1 MGGNWALLA
10 EATTRHTFEFGR
22 VQTEADWIAPLL
34 IFGLVLLYTVFMYR
48 RDTVELGGLAS
59 AVLVSLRMIALAG
72 LLLIYLEPQWR
83 NERDVVHNSRVALL
97 VDTSLSMDAEDNDA
111 TAGGATRAQKVIAA
125 LGDNKFLRQLQN
137 VHDVLVYRFDRGLER
152 IATLDR
158 QAAGSTPEKIAG
170 PAGAPLAASPDWTKA
185 LAPQGI
191 ETRVGQALRHVLNE
205 ERGSPLSGIVL
216 ITDGQQNAGVEASAI
231 ADLAREAA
239 IPIFPI
245 GVGSARQPANVRV
258 RDLVVP
264 ARAYPGDPF
273 TVSAY
278 LQAQGLAGRT
288 VTVELFSSDGNS
300 SGKVAAGAARREGSQ
315 QVTLGGDG
323 EVSPLR
329 FELTP
334 GEVGRRLLSLRVVA
348 PSEDR
353 NRLDNQR
360 EAMVEVVDRKTHVL
374 LFAGGPSREYQ
385 FLRNQ
390 LRRDKDVVVDVL
402 LQTASEGIS
411 QDAHAILDAFP
422 ATRQELYEYDA
433 IVAFDPDW
441 RKLSAEQLDLVER
454 WVADQAAGMIVVAGP
469 IYTDAWTQSPP
480 LAKMR
485 ALYPVEF
492 NRRFAMATDAQ
503 FGAREPWPLD
513 FTRDGLEAPF
523 LWLGDSAADSAADWS
538 EFKGVYGYYS
548 VRGPKPGATVYA
560 RFSDPRAAAAGQAP
574 VYMAGQFF
582 GSGRVFYLGSGEMWR
597 LRGVDDAYF
606 ETFYTKLLR
615 YVSQGRLLRGSN
627 RGMLMTE
634 RDQYVPGATVEVSAT
649 LTNAQLEPLE
659 AADVAVQI
667 ILPDGS
673 LQSVRLAA
681 QPRRPGSFRGYFT
694 VRKEGSYRLELPVP
708 ESQDVRLTAPP
719 IQVSIPNLERDR
731 LERNDALLSEIA
743 RRSKGEYYI
752 GLDAALG
759 LKPGVLPVADRLSD
773 RSRTLTLAAAPDP
786 LWSDTAPW
794 HRARWMLGAVCGV
807 LCLEWL
813 LRRLWRLA

>member
-1 MGGNWALLA
+1 MGGLLLA
-10 EATTRHTFEFGR
+10 QATARHTFEFGR
-22 VQTEADWIAPLL
+22 IQTEADWLAPLAV
-34 IFGLVLLYTVFMYR
+34 FGAVLLYAVFMYR
-48 RDTVELGGLAS
+48 RDTVELGGLSS
-59 AVLVSLRMIALAG
+59 AVLVSLRIVALAG
-72 LLLIYLEPQWR
+72 LLLIYLQPQWR
-83 NERDVVHNSRVALL
+83 NERDVVHNSRVAVL
-97 VDTSLSMDAEDNDA
+97 VDTSLSMDAEDTDA
-111 TAGGATRAQKVIAA
+111 TPGGATRAQKVAA
-125 LGDNKFLRQLQN
+125 TLADSKLLRQLQS
-137 VHDVLVYRFDRGLER
+137 VHDVLVYRFDRDQER

-158 QAAGSTPEKIAG
+158 RPAAATTGKTPAANS
-170 PAGAPLAASPDWTKA
+170 PAAPDWQKL

-191 ETRVGQALRHVLNE
+191 ETRVGQALRHVLND
-205 ERGSPLSGIVL
+205 ERGSPLAGIVL
-216 ITDGQQNAGVEASAI
+216 ITDGQQNAGIEAGTI
-231 ADLAREAA
+231 ADRAREAA

-245 GVGSARQPANVRV
+245 GVGSDRQPANVRV

-288 VTVELFSSDGNS
+288 VTVELFSSDGKMA
-300 SGKVAAGAARREGSQ
+300 GKGAPPARREETQ

-323 EVSPLR
+323 EVTPVR

-334 GEVGRRLLSLRVVA
+334 GEVGRRLLALRVV
-348 PSEDR
+348 PPPEDR
-353 NRLDNQR
+353 NRSDNAR
-360 EAMVEVVDRKTHVL
+360 EAMVEIVDRKTHVL

-402 LQTASEGIS
+402 LQTGVAGIS
-411 QDAHAILDAFP
+411 QDAHAILDEFP
-422 ATRQELYEYDA
+422 ETRQELYDYDVL
-433 IVAFDPDW
+433 VAFDPDW
-441 RKLSAEQLDLVER
+441 RKLSPAQVDLVER

-469 IYTDAWTQSPP
+469 IYTDAWTQSAP
-480 LAKMR
+480 LAKIR

-538 EFKGVYGYYS
+538 EFKGVYGYYA
-548 VRGPKPGATVYA
+548 VRGPKPGATVYS
-560 RFSDPRAAAAGQAP
+560 RFSDPRAAAGGQPP

-597 LRGVDDAYF
+597 LRGADPVYF
-606 ETFYTKLLR
+606 QTFYTKLVR

-627 RGMLMTE
+627 RGTLMTE

-659 AADVAVQI
+659 AAGVPLQVIQ
-667 ILPDGS
+667 PDGN
-673 LQSVRLAA
+673 LQTVRLLAE
-681 QPRRPGSFRGYFT
+681 PRRPGSFRGYFT
-694 VRKEGSYRLELPVP
+694 VRKEGTYRLELPVP
-708 ESQDVRLTAPP
+708 ESKDLRLTALP

-731 LERNDALLSEIA
+731 LDRNDALLSDIA
-743 RRSKGEYYI
+743 RRSQGQYYV
-752 GLDAALG
+752 GLDAAMG
-759 LKPGVLPVADRLSD
+759 LKPGVLSLAERLPD

-786 LWSDTAPW
+786 LWSDSAPW
-794 HRARWMLGAVCGV
+794 HRARWMLAAVCGV